1 MGAPTTPGNSSVFP
15 TLDVSHLQGNHCKP
29 SPLAS
34 NLHPMAFFLTL
45 SLTHV
50 FLQKYLWGTDAEA
63 SPGLAQGALL
73 SQLSPFSIFSSTSA
87 LTPSHWYSKER
98 ERGRKRGRKK
108 GRKRRREGGTRER
121 EKGKERKKQ
130 KEEKFL
136 TPLPFPF
143 RLQGTCGMISHSLPL
158 TFPPHPRPVTGF
170 HPSLSLDLRVPE
182 ASGHTLAPLHLLPLQ
197 HLPPLPPFSEI
208 TSSLCFPISQKSFV
222 TL

>member
-98 ERGRKRGRKK
+98 ERGRKK
-108 GRKRRREGGTRER
+108 GRKRRREGGTRGER
-121 EKGKERKKQ
+121 ERERKK
-130 KEEKFL
+130 ETERGEIPHPIAFS
-136 TPLPFPF
+136 FPF
-143 RLQGTCGMISHSLPL
+143 TRNLWNDLSLTASHLSSS
-158 TFPPHPRPVTGF
+158 PPPCNRI
-170 HPSLSLDLRVPE
+170 PSLSLPGP
-182 ASGHTLAPLHLLPLQ
+182 ACS
-197 HLPPLPPFSEI
+197 
-208 TSSLCFPISQKSFV
+208 
-222 TL
+222 